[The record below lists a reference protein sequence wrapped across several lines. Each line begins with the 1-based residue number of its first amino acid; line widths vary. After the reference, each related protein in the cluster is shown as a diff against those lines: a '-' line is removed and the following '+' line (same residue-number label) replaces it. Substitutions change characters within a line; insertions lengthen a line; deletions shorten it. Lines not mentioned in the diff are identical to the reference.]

1 MSSAEAAEFSKL
13 ADTTYRDVNIALA
26 NEFANYADRIGV
38 DMTEVIAAA
47 NSQPYSH
54 IHQPGIGV
62 GGHCIPV
69 YPHFLLDRA
78 PELSLVARAREVN
91 DGQVDVAIEAL
102 TAELGSLDGVGV
114 LVLGLTYRHGVKELA
129 YSRALPLIERL
140 RAAGARVLAYDPLLT
155 EDEIRATGAEPWAWG
170 TAAPGVRAVVT
181 QTADPRWNE
190 LDAAWFPELKRRPR
204 RPQQPRRRGIPRGCD
219 PPRGRHHG
227 IGARKM
233 ESDETWLTETL
244 YDDVRMSIKVD
255 RVLFDSQT
263 EHQHLVVAESER
275 FGRMFT
281 LDGVT
286 QLTMADEFVYHE
298 MLAHVPILAHGAA
311 RDIGIVGGGDGGL
324 VEEVLKHATVEHVT
338 IAELDAGVID
348 FARTYLP
355 DLSRGAFDDPRVEIV
370 LGDGADFVATTD
382 RRFDVIVV
390 DSTDPIGP
398 GAALFTPEFYANC
411 KRVLQPGG
419 VLVTQNGVPF
429 FQPEELESTMRIF
442 GGLFADATCYLGV
455 VPTYVGGFM
464 AFGWGTDDVALRTVP
479 LATIRERFDA
489 AGLDTR
495 YYTPEL
501 HQASFAL
508 PRFIGDI
515 VERAI

>member
-1 MSSAEAAEFSKL
+1 MQM
-13 ADTTYRDVNIALA
+13 D
-26 NEFANYADRIGV
+26 
-38 DMTEVIAAA
+38 
-47 NSQPYSH
+47 
-54 IHQPGIGV
+54 
-62 GGHCIPV
+62 
-69 YPHFLLDRA
+69 
-78 PELSLVARAREVN
+78 
-91 DGQVDVAIEAL
+91 
-102 TAELGSLDGVGV
+102 
-114 LVLGLTYRHGVKELA
+114 
-129 YSRALPLIERL
+129 
-140 RAAGARVLAYDPLLT
+140 
-155 EDEIRATGAEPWAWG
+155 
-170 TAAPGVRAVVT
+170 
-181 QTADPRWNE
+181 
-190 LDAAWFPELKRRPR
+190 
-204 RPQQPRRRGIPRGCD
+204 
-219 PPRGRHHG
+219 
-227 IGARKM
+227 
-233 ESDETWLTETL
+233 SDETWLTETL
-244 YDDVRMSIKVD
+244 YDDVRMAIKVD

-311 RDIGIVGGGDGGL
+311 RDVGIVGGGDGGL
-324 VEEVLKHATVEHVT
+324 VEEVLKHATVERVT
-338 IAELDAGVID
+338 IAELDAGVIE

-355 DLSRGAFDDPRVEIV
+355 DLSHGAFDDSRVEIA

-429 FQPEELESTMRIF
+429 FQPDELESTMRIF
-442 GGLFADATCYLGV
+442 GSLFADATCYLGV
-455 VPTYVGGFM
+455 VPTYIGGFM
-464 AFGWGTDDVALRTVP
+464 AFGWGTDDVALRTLP
-479 LATIRERFDA
+479 LATLRERNGA
-489 AGLDTR
+489 AGIDSR

-515 VERAI
+515 VDQAVPDGVASPRAGRSTG

>member
-1 MSSAEAAEFSKL
+1 MDAE
-13 ADTTYRDVNIALA
+13 
-26 NEFANYADRIGV
+26 
-38 DMTEVIAAA
+38 
-47 NSQPYSH
+47 
-54 IHQPGIGV
+54 
-62 GGHCIPV
+62 
-69 YPHFLLDRA
+69 
-78 PELSLVARAREVN
+78 
-91 DGQVDVAIEAL
+91 
-102 TAELGSLDGVGV
+102 
-114 LVLGLTYRHGVKELA
+114 
-129 YSRALPLIERL
+129 
-140 RAAGARVLAYDPLLT
+140 
-155 EDEIRATGAEPWAWG
+155 EI
-170 TAAPGVRAVVT
+170 
-181 QTADPRWNE
+181 
-190 LDAAWFPELKRRPR
+190 
-204 RPQQPRRRGIPRGCD
+204 
-219 PPRGRHHG
+219 
-227 IGARKM
+227 
-233 ESDETWLTETL
+233 WLTETL

-263 EHQHLVVAESER
+263 EHQHLIVAESKR

-324 VEEVLKHATVEHVT
+324 VEEILKHSTVERVT

-348 FARTYLP
+348 FSRRHLG

-370 LGDGADFVATTD
+370 LGDGADFVATVD

-398 GAALFTPEFYANC
+398 GAALFTPEFYGNC

-429 FQPEELESTMRIF
+429 FQPAELQSTMRIF
-442 GGLFADATCYLGV
+442 SGSFADATCYLGV

-464 AFGWGTDDVALRTVP
+464 AFGWGTDDVGLRTVS
-479 LATIRERFDA
+479 LTTLQERFDA
-489 AGLDTR
+489 ARLDTR

-501 HQASFAL
+501 HKASFAL
-508 PRFIGDI
+508 PRFIADI
-515 VERAI
+515 LEGARGEQA

>member
-1 MSSAEAAEFSKL
+1 
-13 ADTTYRDVNIALA
+13 
-26 NEFANYADRIGV
+26 
-38 DMTEVIAAA
+38 
-47 NSQPYSH
+47 
-54 IHQPGIGV
+54 
-62 GGHCIPV
+62 
-69 YPHFLLDRA
+69 
-78 PELSLVARAREVN
+78 
-91 DGQVDVAIEAL
+91 
-102 TAELGSLDGVGV
+102 
-114 LVLGLTYRHGVKELA
+114 
-129 YSRALPLIERL
+129 
-140 RAAGARVLAYDPLLT
+140 
-155 EDEIRATGAEPWAWG
+155 
-170 TAAPGVRAVVT
+170 
-181 QTADPRWNE
+181 
-190 LDAAWFPELKRRPR
+190 
-204 RPQQPRRRGIPRGCD
+204 
-219 PPRGRHHG
+219 
-227 IGARKM
+227 M

-324 VEEVLKHATVEHVT
+324 VEEVLKHSTVERVT

-348 FARTYLP
+348 FAKTYLG
-355 DLSRGAFDDPRVEIV
+355 DLSRGAFDDPRVDIV
-370 LGDGADFVATTD
+370 LGDGAEFVATAE

-411 KRVLQPGG
+411 KRALQPGG

-429 FQPEELESTMRIF
+429 FQPAELESTMRIF

-464 AFGWGTDDVALRTVP
+464 AFGWGADDAGLRIVP
-479 LATIRERFDA
+479 LTTLRERFDA
-489 AGLDTR
+489 ARLDTR

-515 VERAI
+515 VERARGQGAPSPERG

>member
-1 MSSAEAAEFSKL
+1 
-13 ADTTYRDVNIALA
+13 
-26 NEFANYADRIGV
+26 
-38 DMTEVIAAA
+38 
-47 NSQPYSH
+47 
-54 IHQPGIGV
+54 
-62 GGHCIPV
+62 
-69 YPHFLLDRA
+69 
-78 PELSLVARAREVN
+78 
-91 DGQVDVAIEAL
+91 
-102 TAELGSLDGVGV
+102 
-114 LVLGLTYRHGVKELA
+114 
-129 YSRALPLIERL
+129 
-140 RAAGARVLAYDPLLT
+140 
-155 EDEIRATGAEPWAWG
+155 
-170 TAAPGVRAVVT
+170 
-181 QTADPRWNE
+181 
-190 LDAAWFPELKRRPR
+190 
-204 RPQQPRRRGIPRGCD
+204 
-219 PPRGRHHG
+219 
-227 IGARKM
+227 M

-263 EHQHLVVAESER
+263 DHQHLVVAESER

-324 VEEVLKHATVEHVT
+324 VEEVLKHPTVERVT

-348 FARTYLP
+348 FARTYLG
-355 DLSRGAFDDPRVEIV
+355 DLSRGAFDDRRVEIA
-370 LGDGADFVATTD
+370 LGDGADFVARTE
-382 RRFDVIVV
+382 RRFDLILV
-390 DSTDPIGP
+390 DSTDPVGP
-398 GAALFTPEFYANC
+398 GAALFTPEFYGNC

-429 FQPEELESTMRIF
+429 FQPAELESTMRIF
-442 GGLFADATCYLGV
+442 GGLFADAMCYLGV

-464 AFGWGTDDVALRTVP
+464 AFGWGTDDVGLRTVP
-479 LATIRERFDA
+479 LTTLQERFDA
-489 AGLDTR
+489 ARLDTR

-515 VERAI
+515 VEQARGQGVGVRD